1 MVVFTINVSF
11 GMPLYNGLGQV
22 KVFATR
28 ELAQVELDAKAEA
41 LAESIWKDGEIVEVA
56 VTQ

>member
-1 MVVFTINVSF
+1 MFTVNVSF

-28 ELAQVELDAKAEA
+28 ELAQAELDAKAEA

-56 VTQ
+56 ITQ

>member
-1 MVVFTINVSF
+1 MFTVNVSF
-11 GMPLYNGLGQV
+11 GTPLYNGIGQV

-28 ELAQVELDAKAEA
+28 ELAQAELDEKAEA
-41 LAESIWKDGEIVEVA
+41 LAASIWKDGEIVEVA